1 MSTQPVATSGDTI
14 GEAAAPD
21 WMTFEDAVEC
31 PLCEYNVRG
40 LVEPRCP
47 ECGYAFT
54 WPEVL
59 DPNRRRHPYL
69 FEHHSGRSTWTFLA
83 TLFGGLRPRRFW
95 RTLHP
100 VQPARPW
107 RLAAY
112 LLIVLIVL
120 ALPVGLG
127 RMIGMPDTPGTP
139 SPWGVMPA
147 QTQRF
152 VMGSR
157 TTSSLPEYIVQP
169 LVRANLAGLVRTF
182 TVACAAWLALTSIL
196 LLIFRASMR
205 RARLRFHHVAR
216 CLVYGFDVVVWWGLL
231 LAASLVFNAM
241 PNMAYVTAEPI
252 AWAIL
257 ISLPLVWLAMSYRLA
272 VAYELYLRFDCPR
285 WTIVSVQLIV
295 ALVVLLALL
304 MLPRNW

>member
-1 MSTQPVATSGDTI
+1 MSMQPVATSGDTI
-14 GEAAAPD
+14 GDAAAPD
-21 WMTFEDAVEC
+21 WMTFEDAIEC

-69 FEHHSGRSTWTFLA
+69 FEHHSGRSTWSFLA

-107 RLAAY
+107 RLGAY
-112 LLIVLIVL
+112 LVLVMVVL
-120 ALPVGLG
+120 ALPSGLG
-127 RMIGMPDTPGTP
+127 RLIGIPDTPGTP
-139 SPWGVMPA
+139 SPWGLVPA
-147 QTQRF
+147 QTQRYLI
-152 VMGSR
+152 GGRS
-157 TTSSLPEYIVQP
+157 TADLSLYVVQP
-169 LVRANLAGLVRTF
+169 LVRAELSGLVRNF
-182 TVACAAWLALTSIL
+182 TIFCTAWLALTSVL

-205 RARLRFHHVAR
+205 RAKLRFHHVAR
-216 CLVYGFDVVVWWGLL
+216 CVVYGFDVVVWWGLI
-231 LAASLVFNAM
+231 LAAALVVNAV
-241 PNMAYVTAEPI
+241 PNMAHVSAEPI
-252 AWAIL
+252 AWTIL
-257 ISLPLVWLAMSYRLA
+257 VSLPLVWIAMSYRLA
-272 VAYELYLRFDCPR
+272 CAYELYLRFDRPW
-285 WTIVSVQLIV
+285 WTVFSVQLIV
-295 ALVVLLALL
+295 ALVFLLALL